1 MISPAPANFHEELLT
16 FQGPAGTLAGTLAV
30 PDGAVRGSVLI
41 IPGSGR
47 ANRDGD
53 LRQLRMGIYRDLA
66 SAVSAQGFMTLRYD
80 KRGVG
85 RSVRPRSATGLW
97 DLVDDASAAVSFL
110 RQSAG
115 DVRPIILLGHSEG
128 CIIAPAV
135 NARTPVQGLVLLSGA
150 CESLSATSPR
160 QQAQAIEDLRRM
172 RGLTGALVRALRVPQ
187 SQQRKARAV
196 LERIMASDRP
206 WIRVSGVKLNAKWIR
221 EHFRYDVTSDLPG
234 VHCPTLAI
242 TGAKDVQVLPEHAR
256 QIADTVG
263 GPAEWHIIP
272 DMTHVL
278 RRTDEPV
285 NMVTLLKLYK
295 RQSRQPIDP
304 ELLGILRAWLDARFP
319 RGSHLAS

>member
-1 MISPAPANFHEELLT
+1 MKPAVLWTPQAREDLL
-16 FQGPAGTLAGTLAV
+16 
-30 PDGAVRGSVLI
+30 D
-41 IPGSGR
+41 
-47 ANRDGD
+47 
-53 LRQLRMGIYRDLA
+53 IYVA
-66 SAVSAQGFMTLRYD
+66 I
-80 KRGVG
+80 
-85 RSVRPRSATGLW
+85 GL
-97 DLVDDASAAVSFL
+97 DDAAAAVSFL

-115 DVRPIILLGHSEG
+115 DSSPIILLGHSEG

-135 NARTPVQGLVLLSGA
+135 NARTPVQGLILLSGA
-150 CESLSATSPR
+150 CESLAVTSPR
-160 QQAQAIEDLRRM
+160 QQERGIEDLRRM
-172 RGLTGALVRALRVPQ
+172 RGLMGAIVRALRVPE
-187 SQQRKARAV
+187 SQRRKSRAL

-242 TGAKDVQVLPEHAR
+242 TGEKDIQVLPEHAR

-272 DMTHVL
+272 DMTHIL

-304 ELLGILRAWLDARFP
+304 ELLGILRTWLDAQFP
-319 RGSHLAS
+319 RGSHAAS